1 MTTANKILDVLRRL
15 VPEREIRGSR
25 PRVAPPPPKGLTKPP
40 GSADAKVQIPEAD

>member
-1 MTTANKILDVLRRL
+1 MTTANKILHALRRF

-40 GSADAKVQIPEAD
+40 GAADAKVQISQDN